1 MKARS
6 YPVVLS
12 LACGLGAL
20 VAARAAAA
28 DTPAHVFVNP
38 DDPRVADIR
47 RAGERVIDHAGTA
60 LVLEVRRVLAS
71 TAPSMA
77 IGLLHLKEYQ
87 PPAPV
92 PGQPAVASV
101 HRTSLRLRNPAN
113 APDGADQAAL
123 ELIQRQLDDGDE
135 VAKVL
140 VQRVTLAGRPPE
152 WRVYRP
158 LVTLKLCL
166 DCHGPPGSLAP
177 GVPDTLKVFYPAD
190 EAVDF
195 RTGSWRGLLR
205 ASIPDSVPK
214 S

>member
-20 VAARAAAA
+20 VAARAADA
-28 DTPAHVFVNP
+28 DTASHVFVNP

-60 LVLEVRRVLAS
+60 LVLEVRRVLAN

-77 IGLLHLKEYQ
+77 IGKLHLKEYK
-87 PPAPV
+87 PPAAV
-92 PGQPAVASV
+92 PGQPVVASV

-113 APDGADQAAL
+113 APDAADQAAL
-123 ELIQRQLDDGDE
+123 ELIQKQLNDGDE
-135 VAKVL
+135 VANVL
-140 VQRVTLAGRPPE
+140 VQRVTQTGQTPE

-158 LVTLKLCL
+158 LVTLKQCL

-177 GVPDTLKVFYPAD
+177 GVPDTLKVFYPTD
-190 EAVDF
+190 TAVDF
-195 RTGSWRGLLR
+195 RTGSWRGLIR
-205 ASIPDSVPK
+205 VSIPDSVPK